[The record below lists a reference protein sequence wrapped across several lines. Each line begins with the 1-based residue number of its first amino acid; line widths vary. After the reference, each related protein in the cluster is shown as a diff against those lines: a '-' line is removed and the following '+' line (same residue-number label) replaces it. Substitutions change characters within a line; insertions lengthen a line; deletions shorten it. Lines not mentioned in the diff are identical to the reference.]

1 MNTTSALMPRSP
13 STSLV
18 WPIVLIL
25 IGILALALPVA
36 TSFGVARVLS
46 WLLLFDGIIQ
56 LFYAFKSE
64 GVGRILWKVLVALLY
79 VGGGIYL
86 LLNPLVGMVGLTLV
100 LAVFF
105 CAEGILDLLTYL
117 FGSKSNGAH
126 WLLLHGIVTLL
137 LGVMIWRA
145 WPVSGLWVI
154 GMFIG
159 IDMIVDGWTEIML
172 ALSERSLPA

>member
-1 MNTTSALMPRSP
+1 MNTTSALIPRS
-13 STSLV
+13 SATSLV

-86 LLNPLVGMVGLTLV
+86 LLNPLVGMVGLTLM

-105 CAEGILDLLTYL
+105 CAEGIIDLLTYL
-117 FGSKSNGAH
+117 FGSKSGGAH
-126 WLLLHGIVTLL
+126 WLLLHGLVTLL
-137 LGVMIWRA
+137 LGVMIWRR
-145 WPVSGLWVI
+145 WPLSSLWAVGILAGVCILLSGGTRLL
-154 GMFIG
+154 
-159 IDMIVDGWTEIML
+159 L
-172 ALSERSLPA
+172 ALAIRGQA

>member
-1 MNTTSALMPRSP
+1 MNTTSALMPRS
-13 STSLV
+13 SATSLV

-86 LLNPLVGMVGLTLV
+86 LLNPLVGVVGLTLI

-105 CAEGILDLLTYL
+105 CAEGIIDLLTYL
-117 FGSKSNGAH
+117 FGSKSDGAH
-126 WLLLHGIVTLL
+126 WLLLHGLVTLL
-137 LGVMIWRA
+137 LGVMIWRR
-145 WPVSGLWVI
+145 WPLSSLRAVGILAGVCILLSGGTRLL
-154 GMFIG
+154 
-159 IDMIVDGWTEIML
+159 L
-172 ALSERSLPA
+172 ALAIRGQE